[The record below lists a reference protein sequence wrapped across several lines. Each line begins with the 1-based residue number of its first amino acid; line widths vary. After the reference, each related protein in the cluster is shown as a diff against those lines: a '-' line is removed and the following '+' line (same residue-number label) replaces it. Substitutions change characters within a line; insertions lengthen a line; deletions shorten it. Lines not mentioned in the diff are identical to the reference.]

1 MDAPQGTI
9 RTDVVPSSALPLMQG
24 YIPALPKEARMHV
37 GMVGLGRMGL
47 GMARRLGRGGHAC
60 IGFDPGAAARQA
72 YAADGGTAVDSL
84 RALVEALPAPRVVW
98 LMVPAGIV
106 DAVVADLAPL
116 LGAGDT
122 IVEGGNSCWQDDL
135 RRAAELAPRGIHWVD
150 AGVSG
155 GVWGLERGYCLMVGG
170 PGEAVAR
177 IEPLLRSLA
186 PGAGGIAPSPGREGR
201 GGRAEEG
208 WLHCGPTGAGH
219 FVKMV
224 HNGIEYGLMAAYAE
238 GFNLLRQANRGA
250 QPGAASAESTPLR
263 DPSHYRYDFDLADI
277 AELWRRGSVIPSW
290 LLDLTAQ
297 AMAGDPGLDSFAGR
311 VSDSG
316 EGRWTVQAAV
326 DLGVPAHVLTASL
339 FERFSSR
346 GEALF
351 ADKVCSA
358 MRKGFGGHLERKPS

>member
-1 MDAPQGTI
+1 
-9 RTDVVPSSALPLMQG
+9 MQG
-24 YIPALPKEARMHV
+24 YIPALAKEARMHM

-47 GMARRLGRGGHAC
+47 GMARRLGRDGHTC
-60 IGFDPGAAARQA
+60 IGFDPGAAARKA
-72 YAADGGTAVDSL
+72 YDDAGGTTVASL
-84 RALVEALPAPRVVW
+84 RELVDALPGPRVVW
-98 LMVPAGIV
+98 IMVPAGIV
-106 DAVVADLAPL
+106 DGVVAELAPL

-155 GVWGLERGYCLMVGG
+155 GVWGLERGFCLMVGG
-170 PGEAVAR
+170 PDEAVAR
-177 IEPLLRSLA
+177 LEPVLRSLA
-186 PGAGGIAPSPGREGR
+186 PGRGSVPPSPGRGSR

-250 QPGAASAESTPLR
+250 MPAEASSESTPLR

-297 AMAGDPGLDSFAGR
+297 AMAGDPNLDSFAGR